1 MKRRVSAAAI
11 VAALA
16 LPLAAAAHT
25 CAVPADHATLQ
36 AAFDDAA
43 CDPIQVAPG
52 TYFGNFTLRRAATVH
67 GAGAGATILDG
78 QSLGRVL
85 TIDFPGAVGE
95 GADPAQ
101 GGRIPFTVVL
111 TGLSIQHGNAH
122 GTDFRE
128 IVGGGIAD
136 LAGSLVLND
145 CDVSH
150 NTASTVDDRTSGG
163 GIFNN
168 QGDLSLLHTTVT
180 GNTSGGFSG
189 GIENESAYMV
199 VVDSV
204 ISGNQSRTFSGGIG
218 VDGLGLAIT
227 RSQITNNTVLSGPG
241 GGITDEGGPMTI
253 DHSIVSGNHAGDYAG
268 GIASEGGDLRMI
280 SCTVSN
286 NTAAVEQ
293 GGGVV
298 QAGLGLLMRRS
309 TVSGNRITAGGDG
322 AGVWL
327 AIDHDQP
334 VVIEN
339 STITGNTGGSGRG
352 GGIFIRFNGGTT
364 PTIVNSTIAGNSGAS
379 TGGIYAL
386 HQSSASTTVNL
397 VNTIVAGNAG
407 ADCGGGLIHS
417 LGHNLS
423 KDSTCS
429 FGAAGDKHGVDPKL
443 GALAVS
449 FPGQNATLPLNP
461 GSPAIDAGDDEL
473 ATATDERGVPP
484 GGAHVDIGAF
494 EVADPAL
501 AVIPV
506 EEIDLRVVGGP

>member
-1 MKRRVSAAAI
+1 MRGPETRKTLLPAV
-11 VAALA
+11 ALA
-16 LPLAAAAHT
+16 VACALPFAASAHP

-43 CDPIQVAPG
+43 CDPIQVAAG
-52 TYFGNFTLRRAATVH
+52 TYFGSFTLTRAVTVH
-67 GAGAGATILDG
+67 GAGAGVTILDG
-78 QSLGRVL
+78 QNLARVL
-85 TIDFPGAVGE
+85 TIDFPGNTFT
-95 GADPAQ
+95 
-101 GGRIPFTVVL
+101 PFTVVL
-111 TGLSIQHGNAH
+111 TGLTVQHGNAH
-122 GTDFRE
+122 GANFDQ

-136 LAGSLVLND
+136 FAGSLVVND

-150 NTASTVDDRTSGG
+150 NTASTQDDRTAGG
-163 GIFNN
+163 GIYNDR
-168 QGDLSLLHTTVT
+168 GDLSLLHTTVT
-180 GNTSGGFSG
+180 ANTSGGFSG

-199 VVDSV
+199 VADSI

-218 VDGLGLAIT
+218 SDGLGLAIT
-227 RSQITNNTVLSGPG
+227 RSQITNNTVQSGPG
-241 GGITDEGGPMTI
+241 GGITAEGGPLAI
-253 DHSIVSGNHAGDYAG
+253 DHSVVSGNHAGDYAG
-268 GIASEGGDLRMI
+268 GLASEGGDLRMI
-280 SCTVSN
+280 ACTVSN

-309 TVSGNRITAGGDG
+309 TVSGNKITAGGDG

-327 AIDHDQP
+327 AIDNGEP

-352 GGIFIRFNGGTT
+352 GGVFVKFNSGTT
-364 PTIVNSTIAGNSGAS
+364 PTIVDSTIAGNSAAS
-379 TGGIYAL
+379 TGGLFTL
-386 HQSSASTTVNL
+386 HQSSATTTVDL

-423 KDSTCS
+423 KDSTCP
-429 FGAAGDKHGVDPKL
+429 FNAAGDRKGIDPKL
-443 GALAVS
+443 GTLAVS
-449 FPGQNATLPLNP
+449 FPGENATLPLLA
-461 GSPAIDAGDDEL
+461 GSPAIDAGDDL
-473 ATATDERGVPP
+473 QATPTDERGVPP

-501 AVIPV
+501 VVIPV